1 MERAAHG
8 LRPALLCKFNPL
20 FSFLLPVDSAFP
32 PDIATLG
39 RQAPAAIAFSKTP
52 GACRLFPLNGSNT
65 L

>member
-20 FSFLLPVDSAFP
+20 FFFSPSCRQRVPARHCN
-32 PDIATLG
+32 T
-39 RQAPAAIAFSKTP
+39 RKQAPVAIAFSKTP